1 VLFIAI
7 TLSKNLYAQM
17 NYETLFYQS
26 LSKWKI
32 NYKSLEGHKAGAA
45 CINKEITNVN
55 KIEALGFSFQ
65 SYDINYAK
73 EVAMTGCKQMKKK
86 KILKDCKCE
95 IIIVND
101 KAIKEIK

>member
-1 VLFIAI
+1 M
-7 TLSKNLYAQM
+7 YAQV
-17 NYETLFYQS
+17 NYENLFYQS
-26 LSKWKI
+26 LLKWKI
-32 NYKSLEGHKAGAA
+32 NYKSLEEHKAGAA
-45 CINKEITNVN
+45 CINKEIANVN

-73 EVAMTGCKQMKKK
+73 EVAMTGCIQMKKK

-101 KAIKEIK
+101 KALKEIK